1 MLAALLLLLLAT
13 ASVAQKSE
21 CETCNDL
28 FYHVWCNGQCVD
40 LSTDDCPVSQY
51 DRSCCGD
58 ATSRSS
64 CAFQGICNWC
74 TDTNSC
80 SKSCGSQPA
89 TVTVGTVVPG
99 TVAPPYSPS
108 RNPSQAPWTQAPAPA
123 SCGGLS
129 RSQCSRSSGCKW
141 DPFDDCVPI
150 PTSCSQL
157 TFSSCDFSGLGCKW
171 SPTSN
176 RCVTVTECTNVVTP
190 GTCADQFGCVWC
202 NSNSKCVDSSNFDLF
217 TCVHDYASEAYDK
230 VKRMWIIIGC
240 SVAGGLFLLCVC
252 TVGLIVWSNK
262 RSRSPPVVYTTAVP
276 TQVTQQGIRPQ
287 TAPSYGGV
295 QQGAPPAGFGVP
307 ATPAPVVY
315 QSPIP
320 QVYVPPT
327 SS

>member
-1 MLAALLLLLLAT
+1 MLALAALLLLALAT

-28 FYHVWCNGQCVD
+28 FQHVWCNGQCVD
-40 LSTDDCPVSQY
+40 LSTDDCPLSQY

-64 CAFQGICNWC
+64 CSFQGICYWC
-74 TDTNSC
+74 ADTNSC
-80 SKSCGSQPA
+80 SKTCTVPTTWPA
-89 TVTVGTVVPG
+89 TVPA
-99 TVAPPYSPS
+99 TVAAPTPGWSRVTSQTPS
-108 RNPSQAPWTQAPAPA
+108 TQAPAPA

-129 RSQCSRSSGCKW
+129 QFQCARSSGCKW

-157 TFSSCDFSGLGCKW
+157 KFSNCDFSGLGCKW
-171 SPTSN
+171 SPTTN
-176 RCVTVTECTNVVTP
+176 RCVTVTECTNVATP
-190 GTCADQFGCVWC
+190 GTCSEQFGCVWC
-202 NSNSKCVDSSNFDLF
+202 NSKCVDSF
-217 TCVHDYASEAYDK
+217 TCVHDTASDAFDK
-230 VKRMWIIIGC
+230 VKKLWIIIGC

-252 TVGLIVWSNK
+252 TVGLVVWSNK
-262 RSRSPPVVYTTAVP
+262 RSRSRPVVYTTAVP
-276 TQVTQQGIRPQ
+276 THVTQQGIRPQ
-287 TAPSYGGV
+287 TAPSHGGV

-307 ATPAPVVY
+307 STPAPVVY